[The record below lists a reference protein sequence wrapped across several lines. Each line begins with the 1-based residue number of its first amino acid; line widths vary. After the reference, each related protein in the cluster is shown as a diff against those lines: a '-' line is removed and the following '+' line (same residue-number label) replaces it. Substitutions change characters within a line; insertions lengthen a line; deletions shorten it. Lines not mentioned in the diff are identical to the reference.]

1 MSIAKTDIKLM
12 ASERLTDYYDG
23 GGQMTG
29 TEIVDGVVN
38 NLFPDISRLDRV
50 YGRVSLR
57 KEFPAVMSENTDM
70 YYGCHVIITEPPEDD
85 NVHVTAFT
93 TGDFYDERDDAKNR
107 IESYVSIAHELLW
120 RPMNDQLEGQRAI
133 TAFARPGTQ
142 RPEIGETIV
151 LKNTVTGEYQ
161 YLRITSI
168 ESEEATFA
176 QPSYGT
182 FAVEILTLG
191 LSAALQYTFPG
202 LEATPYTTKAS
213 SRIHA
218 TVVADASSYFGVKK
232 LAQAASSGAMTF
244 WVDSIYN
251 QLVPTSQIETA
262 LVDQLMGG
270 ENVALLAK
278 GAAGSMTFSGT
289 RSNYA
294 PNVHLWAGI
303 VPGSL
308 AITIMGY
315 AFRDLRGGLQAVD
328 SDGGFFGYVDYASGQ
343 ITIERT
349 TTWSGTVSLTATP
362 AVAVAKAFVSRE
374 IYIELANR
382 AYNYTP
388 MLVGPLPS
396 PGSITVA
403 YMAQGKWY
411 ELRDDGAGVFVA
423 TEQGIGTGT
432 VDYASGSAIITLG
445 ALPDVGTSIIIQWGH
460 GLDVT
465 DRRGSLTAAP
475 MMIRRQLP
483 DTGIKPGSLAITW
496 TAGETPK
503 TAVDN
508 GQGVITGDAVGHIA
522 YGSGEILFSPVSVPA
537 SDTEYGLSY
546 EQETATVSTISS
558 ISADG
563 ANISIIIPNAPLRPG
578 SVSLAWG
585 VTRIKHINSGRS
597 SYLTVNKTAT
607 DDGQGAI
614 IRNGV
619 SIGTVNYTT
628 GEVEIAGRENYDYKV
643 YHFVPQP
650 SGGWLPSMGAMPSMG
665 AFPTTTTI
673 STSTALESVP
683 TVVNAHYAQDTA
695 ATWLPKTDSI
705 AAPALSLDLLPSS
718 VDEIIPNSVVFTLA
732 GSTWYDDGMGII
744 YRDRSSST
752 GAGTIAG
759 EINYSTGIVTLTSY
773 SVMASTAATLTSLL
787 SRDGGFAPES
797 YVYRTPGAPLRDG
810 SLSLRATTTDG
821 TLITAQAGNDG
832 SIGASGVEGT
842 VDTAVGVVRLRFGEL
857 VTSAGNEGEPWYN
870 ADLVEG
876 GMIWMPVGV
885 VPETAL
891 YNCVIYT
898 SLPLDASLLG
908 IEPIRLPLDGRVPIF
923 KSGNVAVVHH
933 TADELLPSPLS
944 SGQVVTLARGALALC
959 ELRDQTGALVDESLY
974 TVNLSAGTVTMADP
988 MDLSSYTQPLVAAHR
1003 IEDMVLIS
1011 EAQINGLIR
1020 TVGPL
1025 THSYPANTTQVS
1037 SALIFGDLA
1046 ARVVRSFTQKT
1057 WSNVW
1062 SDARYGD
1069 DTTAKY
1075 NDLLYPVQLT
1085 NKGSIAQRWAIV
1097 FTSSTA
1103 FNVVSENMGVI
1114 ATGTTGSDV
1123 AIINPFTGEYYF
1135 RLDYRGWGTGW
1146 ATGNV
1151 LRFDT
1156 SAANAPMWL
1165 ARTTMQGAVEEPT
1178 DEFVIQIRG
1187 DAN

>member
-1 MSIAKTDIKLM
+1 MTIQRTDIKLM
-12 ASERLTDYYDG
+12 ASQRLTDYYDG

-57 KEFPAVMSENTDM
+57 KAFPAVMSENTDM
-70 YYGCHVIITEPPEDD
+70 YHGCHVIITQPPEDD
-85 NVHVTAFT
+85 NVHVTLFST
-93 TGDFYDERDDAKNR
+93 NDFYDERDDAKNR

-151 LKNTVTGEYQ
+151 LKNTVTSDYQ

-176 QPSYGT
+176 HSSYGSFT
-182 FAVEILTLG
+182 VEILTLG

-202 LEATPYTTKAS
+202 IEATPYTTKAE

-232 LAQAASSGAMTF
+232 LAQSATSGAMTF

-251 QLVPTSQIETA
+251 QLVPTSQVETA

-270 ENVALLAK
+270 DNVAMIAK
-278 GAAGSMTFSGT
+278 GAAGALTFSASRT
-289 RSNYA
+289 NTT
-294 PNVHLWAGI
+294 NIIHLPEG
-303 VPGSL
+303 VLPGSL
-308 AITIMGY
+308 MMNIIGY
-315 AFRDLRGGLQAVD
+315 AFRDVRGNLEAVD
-328 SDGGFFGYVDYASGQ
+328 SDGGFSGYVDYASGQ

-362 AVAVAKAFVSRE
+362 AVAVSKAFVSRE
-374 IYIELANR
+374 IKIELANR

-388 MLVGPLPS
+388 MLTGPLPS

-411 ELRDDGAGVFVA
+411 ELRDDGQGVFTA

-432 VDYASGSAIITLG
+432 VDYASGSCIITLG

-465 DRRGSLTAAP
+465 DRRGSLEAAP

-483 DTGIKPGSLAITW
+483 DTGIKPGSLEITW
-496 TAGETPK
+496 LDGETTKTAG
-503 TAVDN
+503 DN
-508 GQGVITGDAVGHIA
+508 SQGAITGDATGNIA
-522 YGSGEILFSPVSVPA
+522 YGSGEILFAPNAVPE
-537 SDTEYGLSY
+537 SGTEYDISY
-546 EQETATVSTISS
+546 EQETATSATINSITADGETISFT
-558 ISADG
+558 
-563 ANISIIIPNAPLRPG
+563 IPNAPLRPG
-578 SVSLAWG
+578 SVSLAWE
-585 VTRIKHINSGRS
+585 VTRISKINSGGT
-597 SYLTVNKTAT
+597 SYLTVDKTASDNGLGT
-607 DDGQGAI
+607 IYQDGSA
-614 IRNGV
+614 
-619 SIGTVNYTT
+619 IGTINYTT
-628 GEVEIAGRENYDYKV
+628 GAVEIVGRENYSYKT
-643 YHFVPQP
+643 YNYAPLP
-650 SGGWLPSMGAMPSMG
+650 SGGWLPSLG
-665 AFPTTTTI
+665 AFPNTVVV
-673 STSTALESVP
+673 STSTSLESAPDLVQ
-683 TVVNAHYAQDTA
+683 AHYAQDTA

-705 AAPALSLDLLPSS
+705 AAPSLTLDLLPTS
-718 VDEIIPNSVVFTLA
+718 VDEIIPGSVVWSMA
-732 GSTWYDDGMGII
+732 GSVWYDDALGNI
-744 YRDRSSST
+744 YRDRNSTT
-752 GAGTIAG
+752 GAGTLAG
-759 EINYSTGIVTLTSY
+759 EINYTTGLVTLTSY
-773 SVMASTAATLTSLL
+773 PALASTAATLTSLL

-810 SLSLRATTTDG
+810 SLSLRATTAG
-821 TLITAQAGNDG
+821 GALITAQAGNDG

-857 VTSAGNEGEPWYN
+857 VTAAGNEEEPWYD

-876 GMIWMPVGV
+876 GMIWKPIGV

-898 SLPLDASLLG
+898 YLPLDADLLG

-933 TADELLPSPLS
+933 TDDELLPSPLS
-944 SGQVVTLARGALALC
+944 SGQTVTLSRGALALC
-959 ELRDQTGALVDESLY
+959 ELRDQTGALVDEALY
-974 TVNLSAGTVTMADP
+974 TVDLSAGTVTMADP
-988 MDLSSYTQPLVAAHR
+988 LDLTAYTQPLVAAHR

-1046 ARVVRSFTQKT
+1046 ARVVRSYTQKT
-1057 WSNVW
+1057 WDNVW
-1062 SDARYGD
+1062 RDARSGD

-1085 NKGSIAQRWAIV
+1085 NKGSVAQRWAIV

-1123 AIINPFTGEYYF
+1123 AIIDPFTGAYYF

-1178 DEFVIQIRG
+1178 DQFVTQIRG

>member
-57 KEFPAVMSENTDM
+57 KAFPAVMTENTDM
-70 YYGCHVIITEPPEDD
+70 YYGAHGIITEPPEDD
-85 NVHVTAFT
+85 NVHVTLFST
-93 TGDFYDERDDAKNR
+93 NDFYDERDDAKNR

-151 LKNTVTGEYQ
+151 LKNTVTLAYQ

-176 QPSYGT
+176 HSSYGSFT
-182 FAVEILTLG
+182 VEILTLG

-202 LEATPYTTKAS
+202 IEATPYTTKAV

-218 TVVADASSYFGVKK
+218 TVVADASSYYGVKK
-232 LAQAASSGAMTF
+232 MAQAASPGAMTF

-251 QLVPTSQIETA
+251 QLVPTSQVETA

-270 ENVALLAK
+270 DNVAMIAK
-278 GAAGSMTFSGT
+278 GAAGALTFSGS
-289 RSNYA
+289 RSNET
-294 PNVHLWAGI
+294 NVIHLPEG
-303 VPGSL
+303 VLPGSL
-308 AITIMGY
+308 MMNIIGY
-315 AFRDLRGGLQAVD
+315 AFRDVRGNLVAVGP
-328 SDGGFFGYVDYASGQ
+328 DGGFTGYLDYASGQ
-343 ITIERT
+343 ITIERAT
-349 TTWSGTVSLTATP
+349 AWSGTVSLTATGAC
-362 AVAVAKAFVSRE
+362 AVSQAFTSRE
-374 IYIELANR
+374 IAVELANR

-388 MLVGPLPS
+388 NLNNPLPS
-396 PGSITVA
+396 PGSITVS

-411 ELRDDGAGVFVA
+411 ELRDDGAGVFVG

-460 GLDVT
+460 GTEIT
-465 DRRGSLTAAP
+465 DRRGTISAEP
-475 MMIRRQLP
+475 MMIRHSLP
-483 DTGIKPGSLAITW
+483 HQGISPNSLDITW
-496 TAGETPK
+496 LDSGVPK
-503 TAVDN
+503 IASDN
-508 GQGVITGDAVGHIA
+508 GNGTISGDATGYIS
-522 YGSGEILFSPVSVPA
+522 YGAGEILFVPNTIPE
-537 SDTEYGLSY
+537 SGTEYSIAY
-546 EQETATVSTISS
+546 DQQTPTTSTVMSVA
-558 ISADG
+558 ADG
-563 ANISIIIPNAPLRPG
+563 NNLTFVVPNAPLRPG
-578 SVSLAWG
+578 SVSATYNVRQIYIIKTG
-585 VTRIKHINSGRS
+585 TTHFTTVTRRI
-597 SYLTVNKTAT
+597 T
-607 DDGQGAI
+607 DNGLGSMLDES
-614 IRNGV
+614 GV
-619 SIGTVNYTT
+619 SIGTISYAS
-628 GEVEIAGRENYDYKV
+628 GEINIAGLRTYTYTIYGSPTATTNFYGNPYFYTPKTLGNGVQEA
-643 YHFVPQP
+643 
-650 SGGWLPSMGAMPSMG
+650 PSMVHANYSQDLPATWVTQTDSL
-665 AFPTTTTI
+665 AAPELVLDLAPTTVET
-673 STSTALESVP
+673 LV
-683 TVVNAHYAQDTA
+683 
-695 ATWLPKTDSI
+695 
-705 AAPALSLDLLPSS
+705 
-718 VDEIIPNSVVFTLA
+718 PNSVVFVMA
-732 GSTWYDDGMGII
+732 GSTWYDDGNGNL
-744 YRDRSSST
+744 YRDRNSST
-752 GAGTIAG
+752 GVGTFAGS
-759 EINYSTGIVTLTSY
+759 INYATGLATITTYPAL
-773 SVMASTAATLTSLL
+773 ASTAATLTSLL
-787 SRDGGFAPES
+787 TRDGGMPQTAF
-797 YVYRTPGAPLRDG
+797 VFRTPGAPVRDG
-810 SLSLRATTTDG
+810 SLSLRATTPAG
-821 TLITAQAGNDG
+821 TLYTAQAGNDG
-832 SIGASGVEGT
+832 SISDTGVSGT
-842 VDTAVGVVRLRFGEL
+842 IDTTVGVVRVSFGAM
-857 VTSAGNEGEPWYN
+857 VTAAGNEAEPWYD
-870 ADLVEG
+870 ADMVEG
-876 GMIWMPVGV
+876 GMIWQPYAIM
-885 VPETAL
+885 PETAL

-898 SLPLDASLLG
+898 YLPLDASLLG

-933 TADELLPSPLS
+933 TDDELLPSPLS
-944 SGQVVTLARGALALC
+944 SGQVVTLSRGALALC
-959 ELRDQTGALVDESLY
+959 ELRDQTGALVDEALY
-974 TVNLSAGTVTMADP
+974 TVDLTAGTVTMADP
-988 MDLSSYTQPLVAAHR
+988 LDLTGYTQPLVAAHR

-1046 ARVVRSFTQKT
+1046 ARVVRSYTQKT
-1057 WSNVW
+1057 WDNVW
-1062 SDARYGD
+1062 RDARSGD

-1114 ATGTTGSDV
+1114 ATGNTSSDV
-1123 AIINPFTGEYYF
+1123 AIINPFTGAYYF

-1146 ATGNV
+1146 ASGNV

>member
-70 YYGCHVIITEPPEDD
+70 YYGCHVIITQPPEDD

-120 RPMNDQLEGQRAI
+120 RPMNDQLVGQRAI

-151 LKNTVTGEYQ
+151 LKNTVTLAYQ

-176 QPSYGT
+176 HSSYGSFT
-182 FAVEILTLG
+182 VEILTLG

-202 LEATPYTTKAS
+202 IEATPYTTKAS

-218 TVVADASSYFGVKK
+218 TVVADASSYYGVKK
-232 LAQAASSGAMTF
+232 MAQAASSGAMTF

-251 QLVPTSQIETA
+251 QLVPTSQVETA

-270 ENVALLAK
+270 DNVAMIAK
-278 GAAGSMTFSGT
+278 GATGGLTFSAS
-289 RSNYA
+289 RSNTT
-294 PNVHLWAGI
+294 NIIHLPEG
-303 VPGSL
+303 VLPGSL
-308 AITIMGY
+308 AINIIGY
-315 AFRDLRGGLQAVD
+315 AFRDVRGNLVAVD
-328 SDGGFFGYVDYASGQ
+328 TDGGFSGYLDYASGQ
-343 ITIERT
+343 ITIERAT
-349 TTWSGTVSLTATP
+349 AWGGIVSLTATAAC
-362 AVAVAKAFVSRE
+362 AVSQAFTSRE
-374 IYIELANR
+374 IAVELANR

-388 MLVGPLPS
+388 NLNNPLPS
-396 PGSITVA
+396 PGSITVS

-411 ELRDDGAGVFVA
+411 ELRDDGAGVFVGA
-423 TEQGIGTGT
+423 EQGIGTGT

-460 GLDVT
+460 GTEIT
-465 DRRGSLTAAP
+465 DRRGTISAEP
-475 MMIRRQLP
+475 MMIRNSLP
-483 DTGIKPGSLAITW
+483 HDGIKPASLTIAW
-496 TAGETPK
+496 LDGATPK
-503 TAVDN
+503 TATDDGN
-508 GQGVITGDAVGHIA
+508 GAITGDAVGTIS
-522 YGSGEILFSPVSVPA
+522 YGAGEILFRPNSIPESG
-537 SDTEYGLSY
+537 TEYSIIY
-546 EQETATVSTISS
+546 EQQTPTTSTIMSVTATDNTLTFVV
-558 ISADG
+558 
-563 ANISIIIPNAPLRPG
+563 PNAPLRPG
-578 SVSLAWG
+578 SVS
-585 VTRIKHINSGRS
+585 V
-597 SYLTVNKTAT
+597 SYSVQQIRTVSADGTIQKIAVAKAAH
-607 DDGQGAI
+607 DDGLGNMKNGA
-614 IRNGV
+614 GTT
-619 SIGTVNYTT
+619 IGTISYASGEINILGLDDYTYTIYGTPSIERDNYGVRYTLPKTT
-628 GEVEIAGRENYDYKV
+628 GNAVQEA
-643 YHFVPQP
+643 
-650 SGGWLPSMGAMPSMG
+650 
-665 AFPTTTTI
+665 PTTI
-673 STSTALESVP
+673 
-683 TVVNAHYAQDTA
+683 NANYAQDVA
-695 ATWLPKTDSI
+695 ATWLPQTDSL
-705 AAPALSLDLLPSS
+705 AAPELVLDLAPTTVETL
-718 VDEIIPNSVVFTLA
+718 VPNSVVFTMA
-732 GSTWYDDGMGII
+732 GSTWYDDGNGNL
-744 YRDRSSST
+744 YRDRSTST
-752 GAGTIAG
+752 GVGTFAGTI
-759 EINYSTGIVTLTSY
+759 NYATGLATITTYPAL
-773 SVMASTAATLTSLL
+773 ASTAATLTSLL
-787 SRDGGFAPES
+787 TRDGGMPQTAF
-797 YVYRTPGAPLRDG
+797 VFRTPGAPVRDG
-810 SLSLRATTTDG
+810 SLSLRATTAAG
-821 TLITAQAGNDG
+821 TLYTAQAGNDG
-832 SIGASGVEGT
+832 SISDTGVSGT
-842 VDTAVGVVRLRFGEL
+842 IDTTVGVVRVSFGAM
-857 VTSAGNEGEPWYN
+857 VTAAGNEDEPWYD

-876 GMIWMPVGV
+876 GMIWQPYAIM
-885 VPETAL
+885 PETAL

-898 SLPLDASLLG
+898 YLPLDASLLG

-944 SGQVVTLARGALALC
+944 SGQTVTLSRGALALC
-959 ELRDQTGALVDESLY
+959 ELRDQDGDLVDEALY
-974 TVNLSAGTVTMADP
+974 TVDLAAGTVTMADP
-988 MDLSSYTQPLVAAHR
+988 LDLTGYTQPLVAAHR

-1046 ARVVRSFTQKT
+1046 ARVVRSYTQKT
-1057 WSNVW
+1057 WDNVW
-1062 SDARYGD
+1062 RDARSGD

-1114 ATGTTGSDV
+1114 ATGNTSSDV
-1123 AIINPFTGEYYF
+1123 AIINPFTGAYYF

-1146 ATGNV
+1146 ASGNV

>member
-93 TGDFYDERDDAKNR
+93 TNDFYDERDDAKNR

-151 LKNTVTGEYQ
+151 LKNTTTQAYQ

-168 ESEEATFA
+168 ESEEATFTHA
-176 QPSYGT
+176 SYGT

-202 LEATPYTTKAS
+202 IEATPYTTKAV

-232 LAQAASSGAMTF
+232 LAQAATSGAMTF

-251 QLVPTSQIETA
+251 QLVPTSQVETA

-270 ENVALLAK
+270 DNVAMIAK
-278 GAAGSMTFSGT
+278 GAAGGLTFSASRT
-289 RSNYA
+289 NTT
-294 PNVHLWAGI
+294 NIIHLPEG
-303 VPGSL
+303 VLPGSL
-308 AITIMGY
+308 AINIIGY
-315 AFRDLRGGLQAVD
+315 AFRDVRGNLVAVD
-328 SDGGFFGYVDYASGQ
+328 TDGGFSGYLDYASGQ
-343 ITIERT
+343 ITIERAT
-349 TTWSGTVSLTATP
+349 AWSGTVSLTATAAC
-362 AVAVAKAFVSRE
+362 AVSQAFTSRE
-374 IYIELANR
+374 IAVELANR

-388 MLVGPLPS
+388 NLNNPLPS
-396 PGSITVA
+396 PGSITVS

-411 ELRDDGAGVFVA
+411 ELRDDGAGVFVG

-460 GLDVT
+460 GTEIT
-465 DRRGSLTAAP
+465 DRRGTISAEP
-475 MMIRRQLP
+475 MMIRHSLP
-483 DTGIKPGSLAITW
+483 HDGIKPTSLSITW
-496 TAGETPK
+496 LDGATPK
-503 TAVDN
+503 TATDN
-508 GQGVITGDAVGHIA
+508 GNGAITGDAVGTIS
-522 YGSGEILFSPVSVPA
+522 YGAGEILFRPNSIPESG
-537 SDTEYGLSY
+537 TEYSISY
-546 EQETATVSTISS
+546 QQQTPTTSTIMSVT
-558 ISADG
+558 
-563 ANISIIIPNAPLRPG
+563 ANDNTLTFVVQNAPLRPG
-578 SVSLAWG
+578 SVA
-585 VTRIKHINSGRS
+585 I
-597 SYLTVNKTAT
+597 SYSVQQIRTVSADGTIQKIAVAKTAH
-607 DDGQGAI
+607 DDGLGNMKNGAGTTI
-614 IRNGV
+614 GTISYASGEINILGLDDYTYTIYGTPSLERDNYAVRYILPKTTGNGV
-619 SIGTVNYTT
+619 Q
-628 GEVEIAGRENYDYKV
+628 EA
-643 YHFVPQP
+643 
-650 SGGWLPSMGAMPSMG
+650 
-665 AFPTTTTI
+665 PTMVH
-673 STSTALESVP
+673 A
-683 TVVNAHYAQDTA
+683 NYAQDVA
-695 ATWLPKTDSI
+695 ATWLPQTDNLAS
-705 AAPALSLDLLPSS
+705 PELVLDLAPTTVETL
-718 VDEIIPNSVVFTLA
+718 VPNSVVFTMGGA
-732 GSTWYDDGMGII
+732 TWYDDGNGNL
-744 YRDRSSST
+744 YRNRSSST
-752 GAGTIAG
+752 GAGTFAG
-759 EINYSTGIVTLTSY
+759 SINYATGLATITTYPAL
-773 SVMASTAATLTSLL
+773 ASTAATLTSLL
-787 SRDGGFAPES
+787 TRDGGMPQTSF
-797 YVYRTPGAPLRDG
+797 VFRTPGAPVRDG
-810 SLSLRATTTDG
+810 SLSLRATTPAG
-821 TLITAQAGNDG
+821 TLYTAQAGNDG
-832 SIGASGVEGT
+832 SISDTGVSGT
-842 VDTAVGVVRLRFGEL
+842 IDTTVGVVRVSFGAM
-857 VTSAGNEGEPWYN
+857 VTAAGNEAEPWYD
-870 ADLVEG
+870 AAMVEG
-876 GMIWMPVGV
+876 GMIWQPYAIM
-885 VPETAL
+885 PETAL

-898 SLPLDASLLG
+898 YLPLDASLLG

-933 TADELLPSPLS
+933 TDDELLPSPLS
-944 SGQVVTLARGALALC
+944 SGQAVTLSRGALALC
-959 ELRDQTGALVDESLY
+959 ELRDQDGALVDEALY
-974 TVNLSAGTVTMADP
+974 TVDLAAGTVTMANP
-988 MDLSSYTQPLVAAHR
+988 LDLTGYTQPLVAAHR

-1057 WSNVW
+1057 WSNIW
-1062 SDARYGD
+1062 ADARSGD

-1114 ATGTTGSDV
+1114 ATGNTSSDV
-1123 AIINPFTGEYYF
+1123 AIINPFTGAYYF

-1146 ATGNV
+1146 AAGNV